1 MVRCASAHG
10 LTMAMTVSATGGILG
25 RHLDPAVTFDLLVG
39 GKIDFKGAIRHRI
52 SQAGGCQARSYC

>member
-1 MVRCASAHG
+1 
-10 LTMAMTVSATGGILG
+10 MAMTVSATGGILG